1 METVTGV
8 FRSRDDARQAA
19 LELHRVRLDGN
30 RINLLL
36 PESSEKEIHSLGT
49 SDTEQP
55 GVGSAFGGVLG
66 GTLGMAAGF
75 ELGIA
80 ATALIPGV
88 GPVLAVGAAAAALFG
103 IGGAVGGAA
112 VASAVDTETTE
123 YLPADEVF
131 FYEDALRQGRSVV
144 LAIASDKEEADWV
157 RDFFARSG
165 AETVDAARHAWWI
178 GLRDAES
185 EHYRA
190 LGKNFEQSEEEYRA
204 GFEAA
209 LRRELRGKS
218 FIASMENLKAA
229 YPDIWQS
236 HAFRS
241 GFDRGQLYIRE
252 RDAAQSYASL

>member
-1 METVTGV
+1 M
-8 FRSRDDARQAA
+8 
-19 LELHRVRLDGN
+19 ELHRVRLDGK
-30 RINLLL
+30 RVNLLL
-36 PESSEKEIHSLGT
+36 PESSEEQVHAVRT

-55 GVGSAFGGVLG
+55 GVGAALGGVVG

-75 ELGIA
+75 ELGVA

-88 GPVLAVGAAAAALFG
+88 GPVLAIGAAAAALFG

-112 VASAVDTETTE
+112 VASAVDEETTGG
-123 YLPADEVF
+123 LPADEVY

-144 LAIASDKEEADWV
+144 LAMVRDEEEADWV
-157 RDFFARSG
+157 RKFLVEAG

-178 GLRDAES
+178 GLRTAEA

-190 LGKNFEQSEEEYRA
+190 LGKNFEESEAAYRA

-218 FIASMENLKAA
+218 FIASMENLKAT
-229 YPDIWQS
+229 YPDMWQT

-241 GFDRGQLYIRE
+241 GFDRGQIYVRE
-252 RDAAQSYASL
+252 RENTRVN